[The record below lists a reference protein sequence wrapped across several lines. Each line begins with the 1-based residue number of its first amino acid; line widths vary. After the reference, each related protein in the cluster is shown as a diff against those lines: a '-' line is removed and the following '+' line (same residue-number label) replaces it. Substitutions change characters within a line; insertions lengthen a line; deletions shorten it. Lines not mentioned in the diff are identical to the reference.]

1 MEKTKI
7 PNLFYKGVFYM
18 SKRTR
23 FSVEEKYEAVKKCLQ
38 GEISITSMSKQLGIQ
53 FETVKTW
60 IVRWEHDGLQGL
72 KEKHTNKKYSDALK
86 RKAVEARLVSKDTIQ
101 EVLRTYQISST
112 SVLNQWISKYTNGE
126 VSKLTKPSRGKS
138 NMYYPGRK
146 TTFKERLEI
155 AQFTIAHEKNYQLA
169 IETYQ
174 VSYNQVYSWVQKYQ
188 ALGEDALQD
197 RRGRSKPKEEL
208 TETEILTLRI
218 KELEAQNERLEIEN
232 AIAKKLQE
240 IEQKYQD
247 FH

>member
-1 MEKTKI
+1 
-7 PNLFYKGVFYM
+7 M

-23 FSVEEKYEAVKKCLQ
+23 FSVEEKHIAVKKCKE
-38 GEISITSMSKQLGIQ
+38 GELSIHAMSKELGID
-53 FETVKTW
+53 FGTVKTW
-60 IVRWEHDGLQGL
+60 IRKWEQNGLDGL
-72 KEKHTNKKYSDALK
+72 KESHTNKKYSQAIK
-86 RKAVEARLVSKDTIQ
+86 QKAVEAYLLEDIPTQ
-101 EVLRTYQISST
+101 EILRAYQISSD
-112 SVLNQWISKYTNGE
+112 SVLYKWISKYTSGE
-126 VSKLTKPSRGKS
+126 VIRLTNPSRGKS

-155 AQFTIAHEKNYQLA
+155 AQFTIANDKNYQLA

-188 ALGEDALQD
+188 ELGEDALQD
-197 RRGRSKPKEEL
+197 RRGRSKAKEEL
-208 TETEILTLRI
+208 TETERLTLRI

-247 FH
+247 FR